1 MATSKTSRPW
11 VVNAS
16 PLILLGKLQRLDL
29 LELLAPALT
38 VPEAVIREVAAG
50 ADRDP
55 ATAAAV
61 AWARERMRPD
71 VPLVTSVG
79 VWDLGTGE
87 SQVIS
92 HCLASPAVAVLDD
105 GEARACAQAHDLSLI
120 GTLGIILRA
129 RKQGL
134 IPAAR
139 PLIDELIS
147 AGSFLDRGLVERE
160 LAKLHE

>member
-1 MATSKTSRPW
+1 MVTSKPW

-16 PLILLGKLQRLDL
+16 PLILLGKLQQLDL
-29 LELLAPALT
+29 LAMLAPSLV

-50 ADRDP
+50 SGLDR
-55 ATAAAV
+55 ATAGSM

-71 VPLVTSVG
+71 VPVATSVSL
-79 VWDLGTGE
+79 WDLGAGE

-92 HCLASPAVAVLDD
+92 HCLVMSAVAVLDD

-120 GTLGIILRA
+120 GTLGVILRA

-139 PLIDELIS
+139 PLIEALVS
-147 AGSFLDRGLVERE
+147 AGSFLDRSLVERE
-160 LAKLHE
+160 LARLHE

>member
-1 MATSKTSRPW
+1 MAIIKPW

-29 LELLAPALT
+29 LERLAPALS

-50 ADRDP
+50 ADRGE
-55 ATAAAV
+55 ATDTV
-61 AWARERMRPD
+61 AWARERMQTD
-71 VPLVTSVG
+71 VPVATSVG
-79 VWDLGTGE
+79 AWDLGAGE

-92 HCLASPAVAVLDD
+92 HCLAVSAIAVLDD
-105 GEARACAQAHDLSLI
+105 GAARACAQAHGLSLI
-120 GTLGIILRA
+120 GTLGVILRA

-139 PLIDELIS
+139 PLIEELRH

-160 LAKLHE
+160 MAKLHE